1 MTIPVAPPSPHS
13 TGRRPSVQRNSPRV
27 SSTQNYSPHIATAT
41 DGLQKLNPP
50 PYNRQHPP
58 PPPPPRRGST
68 SSGGGQRTRSKSRE
82 RTNNPSSAS
91 AIAMPTQELRRGRSN
106 SDASGGSTSRQRS
119 RSNSFQNEVPGQE
132 LRRSINSEVSS
143 SRRRSRSRS
152 NSFQNE
158 HSMPATQDLR
168 RGRSNSDASACGTR
182 RSRSR
187 SNSFQND
194 QSSSNTSHNRRG
206 SNSSARSRSR
216 SNSRS
221 RRPSHNDNETLANE
235 YNIAKRE
242 MQKDTLLNSYNN
254 RTGSFEGHNS
264 YNRTGSTESHHC
276 HGSYVSR
283 RSSSRERNRFN
294 SSVPLTPM
302 QNEESEDEY
311 SENGRGEQITDEENS
326 FSDDRN
332 CIARLCSTILCI
344 FPKIEPL
351 PWATFAVLTVWCG
364 IPPACF
370 ILFFSVSTILLH
382 YYQELVLLALVSKNT
397 LFSMN
402 SKWDSG
408 KKYTT
413 KLQ

>member
-82 RTNNPSSAS
+82 RTNNPSSA
-91 AIAMPTQELRRGRSN
+91 MPTQELRRGRSN
-106 SDASGGSTSRQRS
+106 SDASGGSSSRQRS

-132 LRRSINSEVSS
+132 LRRSINSEGSS

-158 HSMPATQDLR
+158 HSMPTTQDLR
-168 RGRSNSDASACGTR
+168 RGRSNSDASAGGTR

-187 SNSFQND
+187 SNSFQNE

-254 RTGSFEGHNS
+254 RTGSLEGHNS
-264 YNRTGSTESHHC
+264 YNRTGSTESHHS
-276 HGSYVSR
+276 HGSSYGSR
-283 RSSSRERNRFN
+283 RSSSRERKFN
-294 SSVPLTPM
+294 SVPLTPM

-311 SENGRGEQITDEENS
+311 SENGREEQINDEETS
-326 FSDDRN
+326 FSDDGN
-332 CIARLCSTILCI
+332 CIARICSTILCI

-364 IPPACF
+364 IPPTCF

-382 YYQELVLLALVSKNT
+382 YYQELVLLAPVSKNT
-397 LFSMN
+397 LFPLN

>member
-82 RTNNPSSAS
+82 RTNNPSSA
-91 AIAMPTQELRRGRSN
+91 MPTQELRRGRSN
-106 SDASGGSTSRQRS
+106 SDASGGSSSRQRS

-132 LRRSINSEVSS
+132 LRRSINSEGSS

-158 HSMPATQDLR
+158 HSMPTTQDLR
-168 RGRSNSDASACGTR
+168 RGRSNSDASAGGSR

-187 SNSFQND
+187 SNSFQNE

-264 YNRTGSTESHHC
+264 YNRTGSTESHHS
-276 HGSYVSR
+276 HGSSYGSR
-283 RSSSRERNRFN
+283 RSSSRERKFN
-294 SSVPLTPM
+294 SVPLTPM

-311 SENGRGEQITDEENS
+311 SENGREEQINDEETS
-326 FSDDRN
+326 FSDDGN
-332 CIARLCSTILCI
+332 CIARICSTILCI

-351 PWATFAVLTVWCG
+351 PWATFAVLTLWCG

-382 YYQELVLLALVSKNT
+382 YYQELVLLAPVSKNT
-397 LFSMN
+397 LFPLN

>member
-82 RTNNPSSAS
+82 RTNNPSSA
-91 AIAMPTQELRRGRSN
+91 MPTQELRRGRSN
-106 SDASGGSTSRQRS
+106 SDASGGSSSRQRS

-132 LRRSINSEVSS
+132 LRRSINSEGSS

-158 HSMPATQDLR
+158 HSMPTTQDLR
-168 RGRSNSDASACGTR
+168 RGRSNSDASAGGTR

-187 SNSFQND
+187 SNSFQNE
-194 QSSSNTSHNRRG
+194 QSSSNTSHNKRG

-264 YNRTGSTESHHC
+264 YNRTGSTESHHS
-276 HGSYVSR
+276 HGSR

-294 SSVPLTPM
+294 SVPLTPM

-311 SENGRGEQITDEENS
+311 SENGREEQINDEETS
-326 FSDDRN
+326 FSDDGN
-332 CIARLCSTILCI
+332 CIARICSTILCI

-382 YYQELVLLALVSKNT
+382 YYQELVWLAPVSKNS
-397 LFSMN
+397 LFPLN